1 MKKTIV
7 LALLAAL
14 LAGCGEKTE
23 PSGNEPAKLEP
34 FTVMLDY
41 IPNVDHAPMY
51 AALETGLYKKA
62 GLDVKLQPPPD
73 PSAALKLVRA
83 GRVDLA
89 ISYEPDL
96 LIARDAG
103 ADTLVAVGALVQT
116 PLTSLMSLP
125 KAGVGGAKDLA
136 GKRVATAGIPYQAAY
151 LKTIL
156 EKAGVDPSSV
166 KETNVGFN
174 LVPAM
179 VSGKADATLGAFWNV
194 EGVQLQKAGDD
205 PVILKMP
212 DLGVPTYNEL
222 IFVSRAESL
231 DEAGSSRLRRFLTA
245 TAAGARL
252 VREDPKVGADALIAA
267 DKGLDA
273 DDLDA
278 QLDATIPTF
287 FPEDTDNPWGW
298 MEPVNWAN
306 YERWM
311 RANKLLT
318 RPPSEA
324 SPLTNEFL
332 PGEGLGSS
340 SRG

>member
-1 MKKTIV
+1 MKKTLLI
-7 LALLAAL
+7 ALLAAVV
-14 LAGCGEKTE
+14 AGCGEKAE
-23 PSGNEPAKLEP
+23 PSGSEPAKLEP
-34 FTVMLDY
+34 FTVLLDY
-41 IPNVDHAPMY
+41 TPNVDHAPMY
-51 AALETGLYKKA
+51 AALETGLYRKA

-73 PSAALKLVRA
+73 PSSVLKLLRA
-83 GRVDLA
+83 GRAEVA

-116 PLTSLMSLP
+116 PLTSLVSLP
-125 KAGVGGAKDLA
+125 KAGVKDAQALA
-136 GKRVATAGIPYQAAY
+136 GKRVATAGIPYQTAY

-156 EKAGVDPSSV
+156 EKAGVDPGSV

-174 LVPAM
+174 LVPAI
-179 VSGKADATLGAFWNV
+179 VSGKADAALGAFWNV
-194 EGVQLQKAGDD
+194 EGVQLQEQKRD

-231 DEAGSSRLRRFLTA
+231 DAAGSSRLRRFLTA

-252 VREDPKVGADALIAA
+252 VRDDPKVGADALVAA
-267 DKGLDA
+267 DKGLDTKDMA
-273 DDLDA
+273 A

-287 FPEDTDNPWGW
+287 FPADAKQPWGW
-298 MEPVNWAN
+298 MEPVDWAN

-311 RANKLLT
+311 RAEKLLK
-318 RPPSEA
+318 RPPLEA

-332 PGEGLGSS
+332 PGEGLESS

>member
-1 MKKTIV
+1 V
-7 LALLAAL
+7 
-14 LAGCGEKTE
+14 AGCGEKAE
-23 PSGNEPAKLEP
+23 PSGNEPARLEP

-41 IPNVDHAPMY
+41 IPNVDHAGLY
-51 AALETGLYKKA
+51 AALETGLYRKA

-73 PSAALKLVRA
+73 PSAVLKLLRA
-83 GRVDLA
+83 GRADLA

-96 LIARDAG
+96 LIARDQG

-116 PLTSLMSLP
+116 PLTSLMALP
-125 KAGVGGAKDLA
+125 KAGVKSAADLK
-136 GKRVATAGIPYQAAY
+136 GKTVATAGIPYQSAY

-156 EKAGVDPSSV
+156 EKAKVDPSSV
-166 KETNVGFN
+166 KEINVGFN

-194 EGVQLQKAGDD
+194 EGVQLQQQKRD

-222 IFVSRAESL
+222 IFVARRESL
-231 DEAGSSRLRRFLTA
+231 DSAGSSRLRRFLTA

-252 VREDPKVGADALIAA
+252 VRDDPKVGADALTAVEK
-267 DKGLDA
+267 DLDA
-273 DDLDA
+273 DDLEP
-278 QLDATIPTF
+278 QLEATIPTF
-287 FPEDTDNPWGW
+287 FPTGTEHPWGW
-298 MEPVNWAN
+298 MEPVDWAN

-311 RANKLLT
+311 RANKLLKQ
-318 RPPSEA
+318 PPSEA
-324 SPLTNEFL
+324 PPLTNEFL